1 MNTEVSNNLFKFIKM
16 RIIYNSG
23 WRNSEDD
30 YRPAYNGPDQVRL
43 DPGDVAMSKDP
54 QDRIIIFVGT
64 KLGVLVIYQVKYFG
78 KMEWRTAA
86 NAHVSKFLGIKGK
99 AISDKEVLRL
109 ISIASEEIDEMLEIA
124 SHYVNRIV
132 KSSGTGRGS

>member
-1 MNTEVSNNLFKFIKM
+1 MNTEVNNNLFKFIKM
-16 RIIYNSG
+16 RIVYNSD

-64 KLGVLVIYQVKYFG
+64 KLGVLVIYP
-78 KMEWRTAA
+78 
-86 NAHVSKFLGIKGK
+86 
-99 AISDKEVLRL
+99 EVQKPRPL
-109 ISIASEEIDEMLEIA
+109 
-124 SHYVNRIV
+124 
-132 KSSGTGRGS
+132 GRGLNYVYD